1 MKMIK
6 LIITD
11 FRKITLWGDIELLSN
26 THSRLA
32 FRGKLI
38 EVKILGLFWV
48 TYKYFYRNKT

>member
-1 MKMIK
+1 MIK

-11 FRKITLWGDIELLSN
+11 FRKITLWGDRELLSN

-38 EVKILGLFWV
+38 EVKILGLFWI